1 MILQTSNNTKEN
13 TAWAEAIYYWLD
25 IFLRVWSSKVSND
38 CNISGNLKSGKTLEL
53 SVKYLI
59 IIMRFLTYIKLL
71 SSSTS
76 IVILIKV
83 KNNILAYS

>member
-38 CNISGNLKSGKTLEL
+38 CNISGNLTLEL

-71 SSSTS
+71 SSSES

>member
-25 IFLRVWSSKVSND
+25 IFLRVWSSEVSND
-38 CNISGNLKSGKTLEL
+38 CNISGNLTLEL
-53 SVKYLI
+53 SAKYLVI
-59 IIMRFLTYIKLL
+59 IVRFLTYIKLL